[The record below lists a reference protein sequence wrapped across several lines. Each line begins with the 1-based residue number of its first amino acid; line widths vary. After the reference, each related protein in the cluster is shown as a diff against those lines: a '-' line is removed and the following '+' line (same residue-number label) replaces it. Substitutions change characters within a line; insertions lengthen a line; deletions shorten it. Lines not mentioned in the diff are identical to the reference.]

1 MRHYYAALNMDKYMA
16 DTLFPWCVRLA
27 LDDRYETIAYTET
40 KGKAEVIVNA
50 LNQME
55 LES

>member
-1 MRHYYAALNMDKYMA
+1 MRHYYAALNMDRYMA

-27 LDDRYETIAYTET
+27 HEDHYETIAYTENKT
-40 KGKAEVIVNA
+40 NAERIVNA

-55 LES
+55 IEC